1 MIPFTEL
8 LALHGVGCRFANGN
22 QTNQQ
27 LPWQK
32 TTITYDKENRMKT
45 FAEDT
50 VVQTYT
56 YDGDGQKRSEN
67 KNGTV
72 TTIVW
77 DGTDYLGEI

>member
-1 MIPFTEL
+1 VVDLFNP
-8 LALHGVGCRFANGN
+8 VDCN

-32 TTITYDKENRMKT
+32 TTMTYDKENRTKT

-56 YDGDGQKRSEN
+56 YDGDGQKRTEN